1 LYNLGSGKPTTVR
14 ELADLVAARACQ
26 AGLGDVQVTAPP
38 DDPGSA
44 SGPYWIGCDRL
55 AAAGLRPTTP
65 LEVAIDETLSFCSA
79 MLRGA

>member
-1 LYNLGSGKPTTVR
+1 
-14 ELADLVAARACQ
+14 
-26 AGLGDVQVTAPP
+26 
-38 DDPGSA
+38 
-44 SGPYWIGCDRL
+44 L